1 MGNLHQTSNGNGNWA
16 VGSLVKRCFLFCA
29 PGTVSAREILPGFL
43 NTLLEGTLEQLY
55 VGPISQYR
63 IDDVTKAAL
72 AALKKC
78 IESLSQEHTK
88 ALVKLLVIH
97 SSYVLLPG

>member
-1 MGNLHQTSNGNGNWA
+1 MNYPKNT
-16 VGSLVKRCFLFCA
+16 
-29 PGTVSAREILPGFL
+29 GTVSAREILPGFL

-88 ALVKLLVIH
+88 ALVKLLKMIR
-97 SSYVLLPG
+97 SEA

>member
-1 MGNLHQTSNGNGNWA
+1 MKLTA
-16 VGSLVKRCFLFCA
+16 VVLLVTLAFCCFF
-29 PGTVSAREILPGFL
+29 GTVSAREILPGFL

-88 ALVKLLVIH
+88 ALVKLLKMIR
-97 SSYVLLPG
+97 SEA